1 MKNSMGTLDVISS
14 EQAVTLP
21 GLFHQRVARC
31 PGAVAYQQYDNQSG
45 RWQDYTWQAM
55 ATQVARWQ
63 RALGKEGFVAGDR
76 VAILLRNSVEWVCF
90 EQAALASG
98 LVVVPLYTTDTPD
111 NIAYILAD
119 SGARLLLVGGFEQ
132 WRALANH
139 SQDLSCLQ
147 RVLCLEAEGFVAEDA
162 VLRSVETW
170 LGSVTGTSPVVHN
183 SRSGELAT
191 LIYTSGTTGP
201 PKGVMLSHQN
211 ILANAEAVLK
221 VTPAYPQ
228 DVFLSF
234 LPLSHAFERT
244 VGYYIPMMA
253 GSRVAYSR
261 SVKEL
266 PEDLAMIRPTVLVSV
281 PRIYERVYA
290 KVWEKLEQEGALA
303 RFLLRKAVQIGWEHF
318 EARQGRQARV
328 GLWHRLSWPLL
339 RKLVADKILARLG
352 GRLRIAVSGGAPLAE
367 RIGQF
372 FLGLGVPLLQGYG
385 LTEAAPVVSGNLLE
399 ANEPASVGKP
409 LPGIELAF
417 GDMDELL
424 VRSDCIMLGY
434 WQNEEATQQAI
445 DVEGWLHT
453 GDVAEMRNDYLYIR
467 GRLKEIIVTSTGEK
481 AAPADMELAITLDP
495 LFEQA
500 MIVGEG
506 RPFLGAL
513 LVLHPAAWQS
523 LAAGLDLDPSAPA
536 SLQEPVVTEAVLQ
549 KLAEALRAFPGWAQ
563 VHAVHL
569 TLEPWTIENGL
580 LTPTMKLKRA
590 QLQDR
595 FAAQIEKLY
604 AGHPISG

>member
-1 MKNSMGTLDVISS
+1 MKNSIGSLDVISS
-14 EQAVTLP
+14 EQAVTLA
-21 GLFHQRVARC
+21 GLFRQRVARC
-31 PGAVAYQQYDNQSG
+31 PEAIAYQQYDSRAG
-45 RWQDYTWQAM
+45 CWQDYTWQEM

-63 RALGKEGFVAGDR
+63 QALDKEGLAVGDR
-76 VAILLRNSVEWVCF
+76 VAVLLHNSVEWVCF
-90 EQAALASG
+90 EQAALTLG
-98 LVVVPLYTTDTPD
+98 LVVVPLYTTDSPD
-111 NIAYILAD
+111 NIAYILTD
-119 SGARLLLVGGFEQ
+119 SETRLLLVGELSQ
-132 WRALANH
+132 WQALADH
-139 SQDLSCLQ
+139 YQGLSCLQ
-147 RVLCLEAEGFVAEDA
+147 RVLCLESESPVADDPL
-162 VLRSVETW
+162 LRSVETW
-170 LGSVTGTSPVVHN
+170 LGSVTDTSLPAH
-183 SRSGELAT
+183 SSQPSELAT
-191 LIYTSGTTGP
+191 LVYTSGTTGP
-201 PKGVMLSHQN
+201 PKGVMLSHHN

-221 VTPAYPQ
+221 ATPAYPE

-244 VGYYIPMMA
+244 VGYYTPMMA

-266 PEDLAMIRPTVLVSV
+266 PEDLVMIRPTVLVSV

-290 KVWEKLEQEGALA
+290 KVWAKLEQEGALA

-318 EARQGRQARV
+318 EASQGRQAHI
-328 GLWHRLSWPLL
+328 GLLHRISWPLL
-339 RKLVADKILARLG
+339 RKLVAEKILAGLG

-424 VRSDCIMLGY
+424 VRSDSIMLGY
-434 WQNEEATQQAI
+434 WKREEATQQAI
-445 DVEGWLHT
+445 DEDGWLHT
-453 GDVAEMRNDYLYIR
+453 GDIAEMRNEYLYIR

-481 AAPADMELAITLDP
+481 AAPADMELAITLEP

-500 MIVGEG
+500 MVVGEG

-513 LVLHPAAWQS
+513 LVLQPAVWQS
-523 LAAGLDLDPSAPA
+523 LAASLDLEPAAPA
-536 SLQEPVVTEAVLQ
+536 SLYAPVVTEAVLQ
-549 KLAEALRAFPGWAQ
+549 KLAETLHAFPGWAQ
-563 VHAVHL
+563 VHAVYL

-595 FAAQIEKLY
+595 FAAPIEKLY
-604 AGHPISG
+604 AGHAIVG

>member
-1 MKNSMGTLDVISS
+1 MKNSMGSLDVISS

-31 PGAVAYQQYDNQSG
+31 PAAIAYQQYDSRNG
-45 RWQDYTWQAM
+45 GWQDYTWQEM
-55 ATQVARWQ
+55 ATRIARWQ
-63 RALGKEGFVAGDR
+63 AALNKEGLTAGDR
-76 VAILLRNSVEWVCF
+76 VAILLHNSVEWVCF
-90 EQAALASG
+90 EQAALALG

-119 SGARLLLVGGFEQ
+119 SGARLLLAGELLQ
-132 WRALANH
+132 WQALANH

-147 RVLCLEAEGFVAEDA
+147 RVLYLEGESPGAEDP
-162 VLRSVETW
+162 VLRRVETW
-170 LGSVTGTSPVVHN
+170 LGGVTDIAPPVHVN
-183 SRSGELAT
+183 QPGDLAT
-191 LIYTSGTTGP
+191 LIYTSGTTGA
-201 PKGVMLSHQN
+201 PKGVMLSHHN

-221 VTPAYPQ
+221 ATPAYPE

-318 EARQGRQARV
+318 EASQGRLARI
-328 GLWHRLSWPLL
+328 GLLHRLSWPLL
-339 RKLVADKILARLG
+339 RKLVAGKILARLG

-367 RIGQF
+367 RIGEF

-417 GDMDELL
+417 GDMEELL
-424 VRSDCIMLGY
+424 VRSSCIMLGY
-434 WQNEEATQQAI
+434 WNHEEATQQAI
-445 DVEGWLHT
+445 DEDGWLHT
-453 GDVAEMRNDYLYIR
+453 GDVAEMRDEYLYIR

-481 AAPADMELAITLDP
+481 AAPADMELAITLGP

-500 MIVGEG
+500 MVVGEG

-523 LAAGLDLDPSAPA
+523 LAASLDLDPAAPA
-536 SLQEPVVTEAVLQ
+536 SLQEPVVTEAVLE
-549 KLAEALRAFPGWAQ
+549 KLAEALHAFPAWAQ
-563 VHAVHL
+563 VHAVYL
-569 TLEPWTIENGL
+569 TLEPWTIENSL
-580 LTPTMKLKRA
+580 LTPTMKLKRT

-595 FAAQIEKLY
+595 FGAQIEQLY
-604 AGHPISG
+604 AGHAAAG

>member
-1 MKNSMGTLDVISS
+1 MKNSMGSLDVIPI

-21 GLFHQRVARC
+21 GLFRQRVARC
-31 PGAVAYQQYDNQSG
+31 PGAIAYQQYDSRTG
-45 RWQDYTWQAM
+45 HWQDYSWQEM
-55 ATQVARWQ
+55 AAQVARWQ
-63 RALGKEGFVAGDR
+63 QALDREGFIAGDR

-90 EQAALASG
+90 EQAALALG

-119 SGARLLLVGGFEQ
+119 SGARLLLAGELLQ
-132 WRALANH
+132 WQELASH
-139 SQDLSCLQ
+139 SRDLSCLQ
-147 RVLCLEAEGFVAEDA
+147 RVLCLEGENPGADDT

-170 LGSVTGTSPVVHN
+170 LGSVTATSPPVHV
-183 SRSGELAT
+183 SQPVDLAT

-221 VTPAYPQ
+221 ATPAYPE

-253 GSRVAYSR
+253 GSCVAYSR

-266 PEDLAMIRPTVLVSV
+266 PEDLVMIRPTVLVSV

-290 KVWEKLEQEGALA
+290 KVWGKLEQEGALA

-318 EARQGRQARV
+318 EAGQGRQARI

-417 GDMDELL
+417 GDMGELL
-424 VRSDCIMLGY
+424 VRSNSIMLGY
-434 WQNEEATQQAI
+434 WNHEEATQQAI
-445 DVEGWLHT
+445 DEDGWLHT
-453 GDVAEMRNDYLYIR
+453 GDIAEMRNDYLYIR

-481 AAPADMELAITLDP
+481 TAPADMELAITLDP

-513 LVLHPAAWQS
+513 LVLQSAAWQS
-523 LAAGLDLDPSAPA
+523 LAADLAMDPAA
-536 SLQEPVVTEAVLQ
+536 TTSLQEPVVTEAILQ
-549 KLAEALRAFPGWAQ
+549 KLAEALHAFPAWSQ
-563 VHAVHL
+563 VHAVYL

-590 QLQDR
+590 QLQER
-595 FAAQIEKLY
+595 FAAEVERLY
-604 AGHPISG
+604 AGHAAAG